1 MLARNNQTQ
10 TTETALSADNIKP
23 YQKLEDDEIIDA
35 LLIISRVTSAVSGL
49 CELNAILRVGLEK
62 TLEYMGGICGGILL
76 LDDRD
81 KYLTYCVYR
90 GLPDDFAENISVKIG
105 EGVNG
110 RVALTGKAILM
121 NDISN
126 EPEVALSCNLI
137 NKKSLRSF
145 ISVPLR
151 YRERVLGVLNCAS
164 PLARQFTEKDMH
176 LLHSVGDQLGLAIG
190 QARLHAKLLNKR
202 EKIRQVA
209 LQVITAQE
217 EEKKRISQELHD
229 ETCQMLA
236 ALTLNLQVLIEM
248 AEIIGIQD
256 NKFKTMLTKT
266 HASTIQINNEVNR
279 LVSDLRPVLLDL
291 HGFIPAIRHYAESCL
306 LPLGINVN
314 FDIKEAGVTLLPEIE
329 VNLFRWAQGMI
340 GNVVRHSQAQNVT
353 ISMMEKD
360 HKLEI
365 CIQDD
370 GIGFD
375 VTQIGKI
382 IPKKRKNGMGLM
394 IAKERMKLFGG
405 DLTVHSQPGK
415 GTTVIAVIPL
425 R

>member
-151 YRERVLGVLNCAS
+151 YRERECV
-164 PLARQFTEKDMH
+164 QK
-176 LLHSVGDQLGLAIG
+176 
-190 QARLHAKLLNKR
+190 
-202 EKIRQVA
+202 
-209 LQVITAQE
+209 VI
-217 EEKKRISQELHD
+217 K
-229 ETCQMLA
+229 
-236 ALTLNLQVLIEM
+236 
-248 AEIIGIQD
+248 
-256 NKFKTMLTKT
+256 
-266 HASTIQINNEVNR
+266 
-279 LVSDLRPVLLDL
+279 
-291 HGFIPAIRHYAESCL
+291 
-306 LPLGINVN
+306 
-314 FDIKEAGVTLLPEIE
+314 
-329 VNLFRWAQGMI
+329 
-340 GNVVRHSQAQNVT
+340 
-353 ISMMEKD
+353 
-360 HKLEI
+360 
-365 CIQDD
+365 
-370 GIGFD
+370 
-375 VTQIGKI
+375 
-382 IPKKRKNGMGLM
+382 
-394 IAKERMKLFGG
+394 
-405 DLTVHSQPGK
+405 
-415 GTTVIAVIPL
+415 
-425 R
+425 

>member
-137 NKKSLRSF
+137 NKKGLRSF

-266 HASTIQINNEVNR
+266 HASAIQINNEVNR